1 MSSSVDLKHLQQGM
15 TSESFKNL
23 IYFNGGKIMSKSFK
37 QCTRLITALVFI
49 LTQVLAFN
57 LSVYAADTTNLAR
70 GKTITASSVQ
80 QTYAATN
87 TNDGNVNTYWEG
99 APGTYPNTLTVDLGS
114 AQSVYKVVLKLTPS
128 WGTRTQTLSV
138 LSSTDNVTY
147 STRAASSTYTFS
159 PSSSNT
165 VTITFAETSARY
177 IRLNFTA
184 NSGAT
189 GGQVAEFEAYGT
201 ASTGTPDLVVT
212 DISWSPASP
221 AAGNAVTFSATIK
234 NQGTGLA
241 AAGVI
246 KGVSFFV
253 DGTQVCWSDNNTN
266 SIAAGASITVT
277 ANGGPSSSLWS
288 ATSGSHT
295 IMAWVDDVN
304 RISESNESNNQYSE
318 TLTTGGTTNQPDM
331 IITDIT
337 YSPASPAVGNAVT
350 FSAVVK
356 NQGTAAGAAGVV
368 AFQVDGTQ
376 VTTSANSTTSITSG
390 ATLTVTASGTW
401 SATSGTHTLTAKAD
415 NSNTTVESNESNNSY
430 SENLTIGGGGGT
442 PDLIITDITSSPAS
456 PLTGNAVTFSA
467 VVKNQGTGATP
478 GGTIIGVSFSV
489 DGTQVSWSDNTTTSL
504 AAGASVTVTATGGPS
519 GSANWTATTGNHTV
533 TAWVDD
539 VNRMSETNESNNQYS
554 ESMAVTTSPMPDL
567 VVTSLTFTPA
577 SPVTGDNVSFTA
589 TVKNQGTSAGAP
601 GIVSFKVDGTQ
612 VSATSN
618 DTAALAVGATKT
630 VIGTWTASG
639 VGSHTVT
646 ATVDNANTTTEGN
659 ETNNTN
665 SVSLSVNPKPG
676 VDLVITNITWSPSYV
691 TAGNAVTFSAVV
703 KNQGTTAGAAG
714 TIVFKVNGTQ
724 VASVTS
730 STSITAGSTLTLNG
744 SGSWTA
750 ISGTHVISATADNTN
765 TTVETDETNN
775 SFSSNISVGSGGRG
789 ATMPYARYES
799 EDAAIGGGA
808 VLRSAPDFNYALTA
822 SEASNQKYVE
832 LPSSGSYVQWTINQG
847 GSGVNMRFTMPD
859 SADGMGLN
867 GSLDCYVNGTK
878 VQTINLTSYFMY
890 QYFQGDQPGDAPNGG
905 QTAFRFD
912 EKHWVLSTPLKA
924 GDVLKIQKSGDS
936 LVYGVDFVEV
946 EPIPSA
952 ISQPA
957 NSLSVTS
964 YGATANDSTDD
975 LAAFTAAVNA
985 AAAQGKTVYIPAG
998 TFNLN
1003 NMWVIGS
1010 VANPL
1015 SAMTITGAGMWYTNL
1030 QFTNPNSASGGIS
1043 LRMAATGKLD
1053 FSNVYINSNLRSRY
1067 GQNAI
1072 YKCFMD
1078 NFGTNSR
1085 IHDFWEEHFECGF
1098 WVGDYAHTPAVPAD
1112 GLLIEDGRIRNNLAD
1127 GVNFCQGTKNS
1138 TVRNCSVRNNGDDG
1152 LAMWP
1157 DATMG
1162 APMEVNNSFLYNTIE
1177 NNWRAAAIA
1186 IFGGSGHQARFNY
1199 IKDCFM
1205 GSGIRLNTVFPG
1217 YHFEN
1222 NTGITFSDTTI
1233 INSGTSKDC
1242 YNGERGAIDL
1252 EASNSSIKNITFE
1265 NIDIINSQRDAIQ
1278 FGYGGGFSGILFKN
1292 ITIDGTGKDSVTTS
1306 RFSSPHLG
1314 TAIYTYTGNGTATF
1328 TNLVTRNIE
1337 ATPQNL
1343 IMNGFVVTFN

>member
-1 MSSSVDLKHLQQGM
+1 MKKGSKKCTHLI
-15 TSESFKNL
+15 L
-23 IYFNGGKIMSKSFK
+23 V
-37 QCTRLITALVFI
+37 LVFI
-49 LTQVLAFN
+49 LTQVLAFIPT
-57 LSVYAADTTNLAR
+57 VYAADTANLTL

-87 TNDGNVNTYWEG
+87 ANDGNVNTYWEG
-99 APGTYPNTLTVDLGS
+99 ASGTYPNTLTVDLGS
-114 AQSVYKVVLKLTPS
+114 AQSVYKAILKLNAG
-128 WGTRTQTLSV
+128 WGSRTQTLSV

-147 STRAASSTYTFS
+147 TPRVASATYTFD
-159 PSSSNT
+159 PASSNI
-165 VTITFAETSARY
+165 VTITFSETSARY
-177 IRLNFTA
+177 IRLSFTA

-189 GGQVAEFEAYGT
+189 GGQLAEFEAYGT
-201 ASTGTPDLVVT
+201 ATSGSLDLVVT

-221 AAGNAVTFSATIK
+221 SAGNAVTFSATIK
-234 NQGTGLA
+234 NQGTGA
-241 AAGVI
+241 KAAGVI
-246 KGVSFFV
+246 NGVSFLV
-253 DGTQVCWSDNNTN
+253 DGTQVSWSDNNTT

-277 ANGGPSSSLWS
+277 ANGGPSGSTWA
-288 ATSGSHT
+288 ATTGSHT
-295 IMAWVDDVN
+295 VTAWVDDVN
-304 RISESNESNNQYSE
+304 RIAESNESNNQYSE
-318 TLTTGGTTNQPDM
+318 TLTTGGAPTQPDL
-331 IITDIT
+331 IVTDIT
-337 YSPASPAVGNAVT
+337 YTPASPAAGNAVT
-350 FSAVVK
+350 FSAVVR
-356 NQGTAAGAAGVV
+356 NQGTAAGTAGIL
-368 AFQVDGTQ
+368 AFKVDGTQ
-376 VTTSANSTTSITSG
+376 VATSANSTTSIATG
-390 ATLTVTASGTW
+390 ATLTITATGTW
-401 SATSGTHTLTAKAD
+401 TATSGTHTLDALVD

-430 SENLTIGGGGGT
+430 SEGLTIGGGGGT
-442 PDLIITDITSSPAS
+442 PDLIVTDITSTPAS

-478 GGTIIGVSFSV
+478 AGTIIGVSFSL
-489 DGTQVSWSDNTTTSL
+489 DGTQISWSDNTTSSL

-519 GSANWTATTGNHTV
+519 GSATWAATTGNHTV
-533 TAWVDD
+533 LAWVDD
-539 VNRMSETNESNNQYS
+539 VNRMSESNESNNQYS
-554 ESMAVTTSPMPDL
+554 ESMAVTTAPMPDL
-567 VVTSLTFTPA
+567 VVTNLTYTPA
-577 SPVTGDNVSFTA
+577 SPETGNTVNFTA
-589 TVKNQGTSAGAP
+589 TVKNQGTAVGAP
-601 GIVSFKVDGTQ
+601 GVVVFNVDGTQ
-612 VSATSN
+612 VSASSN
-618 DTAALAVGATKT
+618 NTTPLAVGATTT
-630 VIGTWTASG
+630 VSGSWTAAG
-639 VGSHTVT
+639 VGSHTAT
-646 ATVDNANTTTEGN
+646 ATVDNANTTIEGN
-659 ETNNTN
+659 ETNN
-665 SVSLSVNPKPG
+665 SYSISLTVTPKPG
-676 VDLVITNITWSPSYV
+676 IDLVVTDITWSPSYI

-703 KNQGTTAGAAG
+703 KNQGTTAGTAG
-714 TIVFKVNGTQ
+714 TVVFKVDGTQ
-724 VASVTS
+724 VASVNS
-730 STSITAGSTLTLNG
+730 GTSIAADSTLTVNG
-744 SGSWTA
+744 NGSWTA
-750 ISGTHVISATADNTN
+750 TGGTHVISATADNAN
-765 TTVETDETNN
+765 TTTETNETNN
-775 SFSSNISVGSGGRG
+775 SYNSNMSVGSGGRG
-789 ATMPYARYES
+789 ATMPYTRYES
-799 EDAAIGGGA
+799 EDASIGGGA
-808 VLRSAPDFNYALTA
+808 ILRTAPDFNYALTA
-822 SEASNQKYVE
+822 SEASDQKYVE

-847 GSGVNMRFTMPD
+847 GAGANMRFTMPD

-912 EKHWVLSTPLKA
+912 EKHWVLSTALKA

-975 LAAFTAAVNA
+975 LAAFTATVNA
-985 AAAQGKTVYIPAG
+985 AAAAGKTVYIPAG

-1003 NMWVIGS
+1003 NMWVIGT

-1015 SAMTITGAGMWYTNL
+1015 SSMTITGAGMWHTNL
-1030 QFTNPNSASGGIS
+1030 QFTNASAASGGIS

-1067 GQNAI
+1067 GQSAI

-1098 WVGDYAHTPAVPAD
+1098 WVGDYAHTPAIPAD
-1112 GLLIEDGRIRNNLAD
+1112 GLLIENGRIRNNLAD

-1157 DATMG
+1157 DSTMG
-1162 APMEVNNSFLYNTIE
+1162 APMEVNNSFLNNTIE

-1252 EASNSSIKNITFE
+1252 EASNSSIRNITFE

-1278 FGYGGGFSGILFKN
+1278 FGYGGGFSSILFRN
-1292 ITIDGTGKDSVTTS
+1292 ITIDGTGKDAITTS
-1306 RFSSPHLG
+1306 RFSAPHLG
-1314 TAIYTYTGNGTATF
+1314 TAIYTYTGNGSATF

-1337 ATPQNL
+1337 ANPSNL
-1343 IMNGFVVTFN
+1343 IMSGFVATFN